1 MTPTAK
7 LRIRDLERE
16 SGVPRSRIHYY
27 LREGILHPPLK
38 TGKTSA
44 FYDESH
50 LKRLEDIQRI
60 KMEHLAT
67 NKKFRM
73 SSKEL
78 KRRLDK
84 GEVPHAGAI
93 HEEDV
98 DNISGVKRDIIEAAL
113 ELYSERGYYHSSLD
127 DVARQADLSL
137 SDIYLYFA
145 NKREL
150 FVESIEYALQNINR
164 EMRERIA
171 GEEDWTNIILKL
183 LEIYISSYPKVGDMV
198 NQLRVGVAIDDRW
211 ASELL
216 TRLFSAISDEISKTL
231 QDLMDRGIIRQVDNE
246 LLAFI
251 MVFIGEA
258 IYQRVSFERLY
269 STDEIGQQVADW
281 LYAGLRPSQS

>member
-1 MTPTAK
+1 MTPITK

-38 TGKTSA
+38 MGKTSA

-60 KMEHLAT
+60 KMEHLAM

-73 SSKEL
+73 SSREL
-78 KRRLDK
+78 QRRLDQ
-84 GEVPHAGAI
+84 GDVPGAI
-93 HEEDV
+93 GIYKSDV
-98 DNISGVKRDIIEAAL
+98 DNISGIKRDIIGAAL
-113 ELYSERGYYHSSLD
+113 ELYSERGYYHTTLD
-127 DVARQADLSL
+127 DIAEKADVSL
-137 SDIYLYFA
+137 SDIYLYFT

-150 FVESIEYALQNINR
+150 FVDSIEYSLQIINR
-164 EMRERIA
+164 EMRESIA
-171 GEEDWTNIILKL
+171 GEENWTNIILKL
-183 LEIYISSYPKVGDMV
+183 LEIYIKSYPKVGDMV

-216 TRLFSAISDEISKTL
+216 TRLFRAISDEISKTL
-231 QDLMDRGIIRQVDNE
+231 QNLMDEGIIRQADKD

-251 MVFIGEA
+251 MVFMGEA
-258 IYQRVSFERLY
+258 IYQRVLFEDQY
-269 STDEIGQQVADW
+269 SIEEIGRQVADW
-281 LYAGLRPSQS
+281 MYNGIRPAVS

>member
-1 MTPTAK
+1 MTPTTK

-38 TGKTSA
+38 MGKTSA

-60 KMEHLAT
+60 KMEHLAM

-73 SSKEL
+73 SSREL
-78 KRRLDK
+78 QRRLDQ
-84 GEVPHAGAI
+84 GDVPGAI
-93 HEEDV
+93 GIYKSDV
-98 DNISGVKRDIIEAAL
+98 DNLSGIKRDIIGAAL
-113 ELYSERGYYHSSLD
+113 ELYSERGYYHTTLD
-127 DVARQADLSL
+127 DIAEKADVSL
-137 SDIYLYFA
+137 SDIYLYFT

-150 FVESIEYALQNINR
+150 FVDSIEYSLQIINL
-164 EMRERIA
+164 EMRESIA
-171 GEEDWTNIILKL
+171 GEENWTNIVLKL
-183 LEIYISSYPKVGDMV
+183 LEIYVKSYPKVGDMV

-216 TRLFSAISDEISKTL
+216 TRLFRAISDEISKTL
-231 QDLMDRGIIRQVDNE
+231 QNLMDEGIIRQADKD

-251 MVFIGEA
+251 MVFMGEA
-258 IYQRVSFERLY
+258 IYQRVLFEDQY
-269 STDEIGQQVADW
+269 SIEEIGRQVADW
-281 LYAGLRPSQS
+281 MYNGIKPAVS